1 MTGERAGV
9 MEKAGTPFHPPPL
22 REPTQTNFRRR

>member
-9 MEKAGTPFHPPPL
+9 MEKKQLPSSTPL